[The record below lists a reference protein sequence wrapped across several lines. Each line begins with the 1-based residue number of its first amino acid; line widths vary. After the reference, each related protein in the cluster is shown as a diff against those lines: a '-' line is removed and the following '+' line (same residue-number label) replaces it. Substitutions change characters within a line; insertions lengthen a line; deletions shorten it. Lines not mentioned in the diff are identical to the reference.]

1 MTTLQTSTDNI
12 IVIFVFINTLENLF
26 SLDLFYFL
34 EKFNYLFSGKFIQE
48 VLFFRRKIK
57 LLFGKC
63 SYSMEY
69 LAIYFCWKVYSL
81 ENLFGKF
88 YSFAGKLSC
97 SLENLAI
104 FWNIQLF
111 SGKVLFSSRIIFY
124 QIWKRLCQKT
134 CSFFEKTFSQPPKCI
149 ILFQLSISFLLL
161 HPVSSFQFF
170 KP

>member
-12 IVIFVFINTLENLF
+12 IVIFVYINTLGNLF

-69 LAIYFCWKVYSL
+69 LAIYFCWKVDPL

-88 YSFAGKLSC
+88 YSFAGKLTC

-104 FWNIQLF
+104 FWNI
-111 SGKVLFSSRIIFY
+111 
-124 QIWKRLCQKT
+124 
-134 CSFFEKTFSQPPKCI
+134 
-149 ILFQLSISFLLL
+149 
-161 HPVSSFQFF
+161 
-170 KP
+170 